1 VYFRLLPALDLL
13 PVCHQVVPHLV
24 LDLLQVLLWVSDLL
38 QADPV
43 VLHLVSV
50 PVCPHKD
57 SHRLDVV
64 VLHQECSTD
73 HHPNNLKM
81 TLYSPFLHD
90 FFFRNLQPDLKS

>member
-1 VYFRLLPALDLL
+1 LHLRLLPALDLL

-24 LDLLQVLLWVSDLL
+24 SDLPQVLLWVSDLL
-38 QADPV
+38 QAHPV

-50 PVCPHKD
+50 LVCPHKD

-73 HHPNNLKM
+73 HHLNNLKM
-81 TLYSPFLHD
+81 TLYSPFYTT
-90 FFFRNLQPDLKS
+90 FFFSKSSA